1 MTAPVAPEVEPST
14 RRLLRTE
21 MAIVL
26 LLSLGQSAVYALP
39 WIIEKL
45 TTFTINLFS
54 NIPLMIR

>member
-1 MTAPVAPEVEPST
+1 VFLA
-14 RRLLRTE
+14 LLF
-21 MAIVL
+21 
-26 LLSLGQSAVYALP
+26 SLP